1 MKSSLFKRRALWIV
15 VVTCL
20 LLVIAAVIARRPAK
34 QPAAVAQPAAVLE
47 FLPSDVAQVQTG
59 ELRRELPL
67 SGSLRP
73 LRQASVKA
81 RVPGEVREVLVREG
95 ETVQAGQVLVRM
107 DGTDYQARVEQA
119 RGSLQAAR
127 GQQEIAVKAR
137 DNNRAL
143 LEKGFISKNAFDTTD
158 SQYRIAQA
166 NVDAARGA
174 LDVAQKALGDTV
186 IRAPIAGVVSSRSVQ
201 PGEKVAA
208 DNRLLDVVDLGQL
221 EMEAAVPAADILH
234 VAAGQEVRLR
244 VDGLDRPLAG
254 KVARINPAT
263 TAGSRS
269 IMVYVQVDNPQGL
282 LRAGMFA
289 EARLTLERRADV
301 LLVPATAIQKDAG
314 AAFVYVIENGKLARK
329 PVTTGM
335 QGSDGERDAVEI
347 LSGLQPGATV
357 VRTNLG
363 VLRPGTAV
371 RIAAA
376 PVQ

>member
-1 MKSSLFKRRALWIV
+1 MKSSPFKRRALWIV

-67 SGSLRP
+67 SGSLRA

-363 VLRPGTAV
+363 VLRPGTDV